1 MGVASRRCA
10 RCRVAEAQWDGLD
23 CVVVNLLLMHGCGG
37 SVVNRGRLTVWE
49 SHDLAQIQQILIGC
63 EECQIEDLCRCRQE
77 PICWVSVGKAQCQA
91 CLDYLGCQRCLS
103 QLLSSP
109 LHPGEGILNLNSA
122 LLHPH
127 QCLPH
132 TH

>member
-49 SHDLAQIQQILIGC
+49 SHDLAQIQQILIC
-63 EECQIEDLCRCRQE
+63 CDQCQIEDLCRCRQE
-77 PICWVSVGKAQCQA
+77 PVCWVSVGRWSQMSEQIRSLLLSQTGFFRCQA
-91 CLDYLGCQRCLS
+91 NTEPSIDRFYPHRQ
-103 QLLSSP
+103 
-109 LHPGEGILNLNSA
+109 PGR
-122 LLHPH
+122 
-127 QCLPH
+127 
-132 TH
+132 